1 MSLHNQPAYMKKYS
15 YYLLS
20 QLYWAD
26 ENKDKNSMMPVNNLQ
41 KDSKSSDALIRANA
55 IKLLTDMCSNLND
68 IFPFIYEIIKGGI
81 HDANAFVKQTSL
93 IALIKLFTNTEIEF
107 QDY

>member
-1 MSLHNQPAYMKKYS
+1 
-15 YYLLS
+15 
-20 QLYWAD
+20 
-26 ENKDKNSMMPVNNLQ
+26 MMPVNNLQ

-55 IKLLTDMCSNLND
+55 IKLLTDMCANLND

-81 HDANAFVKQTSL
+81 HDTNPFVKQTSL

-107 QDY
+107 ADYHEDLQSTIFEKILVT

>member
-1 MSLHNQPAYMKKYS
+1 MKRYS

-20 QLYWAD
+20 QLFWTE
-26 ENKDKNSMMPVNNLQ
+26 ENKEKNSMMPVNNLQ
-41 KDSKSSDALIRANA
+41 KDTKNSDALIRANA

-81 HDANAFVKQTSL
+81 HDSNTYVKQASL
-93 IALIKLFTNTEIEF
+93 ISLVKLFSNTEI
-107 QDY
+107 

>member
-1 MSLHNQPAYMKKYS
+1 
-15 YYLLS
+15 
-20 QLYWAD
+20 
-26 ENKDKNSMMPVNNLQ
+26 MMPVNNLQ

-81 HDANAFVKQTSL
+81 YDANPFVK
-93 IALIKLFTNTEIEF
+93 
-107 QDY
+107 